1 MGISG
6 GMVRLKGNSPKV
18 SGKDSNRPRSIKQY
32 GQQNMPA
39 GVGGIGSIGNI
50 ASSNIPGSQYG
61 VRTIQSQKGINRPQ
75 TNNLMMSQQV
85 MGSSHLGQVA
95 NQGFANSQ
103 ILNQQQ
109 LGIFKTGGPVRATAF
124 EYKMDHFGGGHNGMQ
139 SSSGQMIGGRKNVG
153 GAGHNSQKTYKRGGG
168 SMGPS

>member
-18 SGKDSNRPRSIKQY
+18 SGKDSNRPRTIKQF

-39 GVGGIGSIGNI
+39 GIGGVGSIGAVATGAGGMQN
-50 ASSNIPGSQYG
+50 SQYG
-61 VRTIQSQKGINRPQ
+61 VRTIQSQKGINRAQ

-103 ILNQQQ
+103 ILNQQ
-109 LGIFKTGGPVRATAF
+109 
-124 EYKMDHFGGGHNGMQ
+124 
-139 SSSGQMIGGRKNVG
+139 
-153 GAGHNSQKTYKRGGG
+153 
-168 SMGPS
+168 